1 MSKIEKFNWDERFS
15 SEEYVYGTDPNAFFK
30 EQLDKLNPGR
40 LLMLGEGEG
49 RNAVYASKMNWK
61 VDAVDFSDQARLK
74 ALKLAENGKVK
85 INYTIC
91 NLNDY
96 QPEINHYDAIG
107 IIFVHLDKPEVE
119 KIFASAK
126 EALKKAGVII
136 CEVFSKNQLG
146 KTSGGPKVADLLY
159 STDEIANMFKGLE
172 TISLAESAIILDEGI
187 LHQGEASVI
196 RYVGKKYLLRL

>member
-1 MSKIEKFNWDERFS
+1 MSKIEKQNWDERFS
-15 SEEYVYGTDPNAFFK
+15 SAEYVYGINPNVFLK
-30 EQLDKLNPGR
+30 DQLANLSPGR

-49 RNAVYASKMNWK
+49 RNAIYAAKKNWQ

-74 ALKLAENGKVK
+74 ALKLASKENVN
-85 INYTIC
+85 INYIIS

-96 QPEINHYDAIG
+96 QIESNFYDAIG

-126 EALKKAGVII
+126 EALKKGGVII

-172 TISLAESAIILDEGI
+172 TISLEECSVILDEGI
-187 LHQGEASVI
+187 LHQGEALVI
-196 RYVGKKYLLRL
+196 RYVGKK

>member
-1 MSKIEKFNWDERFS
+1 MSKIDKSNWDERFS
-15 SEEYVYGTDPNAFFK
+15 EEDYVYGTEPNEFFK
-30 EQLDKLNPGR
+30 EQLDKLKPGK

-49 RNAVYASKMNWK
+49 RNSVYAAKMGWQ

-74 ALKLAENGKVK
+74 ALKLAANEKVK

-119 KIFASAK
+119 TIFASAK
-126 EALKKAGVII
+126 EALKKGGVII

-146 KTSGGPKVADLLY
+146 KTSGGPKDPDLLY

-172 TISLAESAIILDEGI
+172 IISLAESAIILDEGI